1 MTCTVCVNVSMTNG
15 NGNGNGNGTER
26 GLVPFALCPGK
37 SLKCRARKQAAAS
50 VTFVECLIQACKCG
64 VNVYDA
70 RRQEG
75 VVSGKRGESR
85 EWICGYALYH
95 HGCHCC
101 APLVVPAVGF
111 GLALFAPP
119 LHGVCVMSFSAVT
132 HEFSGLPLPQLGI
145 PSMKFILI
153 DESSPAH
160 TLN

>member
-1 MTCTVCVNVSMTNG
+1 MGMG
-15 NGNGNGNGTER
+15 R

-37 SLKCRARKQAAAS
+37 SLKCRARKQAAVS

-64 VNVYDA
+64 VNVYEA
-70 RRQEG
+70 TRQEG
-75 VVSGKRGESR
+75 GGRVESG
-85 EWICGYALYH
+85 EWICGYTLYH

-101 APLVVPAVGF
+101 APLVVAVAGF

-119 LHGVCVMSFSAVT
+119 LLHGVCVMSFSAVT

-153 DESSPAH
+153 DESSPAR